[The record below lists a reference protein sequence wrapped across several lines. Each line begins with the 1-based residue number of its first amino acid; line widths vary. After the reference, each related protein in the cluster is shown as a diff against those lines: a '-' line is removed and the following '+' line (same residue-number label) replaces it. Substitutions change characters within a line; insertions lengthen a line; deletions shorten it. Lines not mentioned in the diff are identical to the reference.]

1 MWIACKVTHWL
12 MHLVFSNDHVTN
24 NMCNEFIVHY
34 KTMAHLGAGHSVH
47 LDRCQMWCNSKAFAS
62 CPPTRS
68 FQSYPR
74 LRASAKARIVRT
86 SFSSQLLATT
96 TIPLFLFNLCVARSD
111 GNLLVCIQRLQ
122 KWSDIETRIWFQMR
136 PFGILRK
143 TTATKWLE
151 ITLNIKY
158 TLFESVWTLRGR
170 QIVFSCEIDFVER
183 FLS

>member
-1 MWIACKVTHWL
+1 MWIACKVPHWL
-12 MHLVFSNDHVTN
+12 MDLVFSNDHVTN
-24 NMCNEFIVHY
+24 KMCHEFIVHY
-34 KTMAHLGAGHSVH
+34 KTMAQLGAGHSVH
-47 LDRCQMWCNSKAFAS
+47 LDRWQMWRNSKAFAS
-62 CPPTRS
+62 CPPTCS

-74 LRASAKARIVRT
+74 LCASAKARIVRT

-96 TIPLFLFNLCVARSD
+96 TIPLFVFNLCVARSD

-122 KWSDIETRIWFQMR
+122 KWSDIETRIWFQKR

-143 TTATKWLE
+143 TIATKWLE

-158 TLFESVWTLRGR
+158 MLSESVWTLKGR